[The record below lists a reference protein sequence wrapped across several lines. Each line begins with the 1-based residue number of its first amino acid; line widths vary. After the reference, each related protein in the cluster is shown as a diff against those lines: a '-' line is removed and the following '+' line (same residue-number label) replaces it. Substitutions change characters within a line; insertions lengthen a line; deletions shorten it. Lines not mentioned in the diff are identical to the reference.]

1 MEIIE
6 NKPIAEPDHDDEDYQ
21 RFLETLEQVQGGEYK
36 ELENI
41 ETYQINII
49 AALVQKIHRDTL
61 FSFEFIVIKNI
72 LLGHKIRGFEV
83 FIQIK

>member
-21 RFLETLEQVQGGEYK
+21 RFLETLEQVQGVEYK

-61 FSFEFIVIKNI
+61 FSFELIVIKNI
-72 LLGHKIRGFEV
+72 LLGHKIRGF
-83 FIQIK
+83 

>member
-61 FSFEFIVIKNI
+61 FSFELIVIKNI
-72 LLGHKIRGFEV
+72 LLGHKIRGF
-83 FIQIK
+83 

>member
-1 MEIIE
+1 VLEIIE

-61 FSFEFIVIKNI
+61 FSFELIVIKNI
-72 LLGHKIRGFEV
+72 LLGHKIRGF
-83 FIQIK
+83 

>member
-1 MEIIE
+1 LEIIE

-61 FSFEFIVIKNI
+61 FSFELIVIKNI
-72 LLGHKIRGFEV
+72 LLGHKIRGF
-83 FIQIK
+83 